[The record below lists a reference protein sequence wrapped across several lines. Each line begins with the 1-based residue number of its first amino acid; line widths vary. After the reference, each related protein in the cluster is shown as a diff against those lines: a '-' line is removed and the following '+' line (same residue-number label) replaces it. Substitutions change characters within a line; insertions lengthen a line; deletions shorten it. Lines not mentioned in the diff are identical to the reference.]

1 MPPQTTAE
9 SPVQVRNL
17 AQALLNAVAKVGRVW
32 VEGQITE
39 VRRRGATAY
48 FTLRDTSVE
57 MSVPASCAAR
67 ILDDLNPPLTEG
79 ARVVVWG
86 EPQYWAK
93 RGSVS
98 FSASDVRPVGIGALL
113 ARIEALRG
121 VLAAEG
127 LFAADRKRPLPF
139 LPACIGLITGK
150 ASDAEH
156 DVVENATRRWPAV
169 RFRVEAAAVQG
180 PYAVTEIIEAL
191 ARLDADSEVDVIVI
205 ARGGGSM
212 EDLLPF
218 SDEALVR
225 AVAATLTPVVSAIG
239 HEANTPLLDHVA
251 DRRASTPT
259 DAAKL
264 VVPDHAEE
272 AERIRAALARARR
285 CMKHLLESEQHR
297 LDAMLSRP
305 SIGDP
310 LGVIGVWHGIVDD
323 LRERADRAALSLLA
337 HHEAELTGLRG
348 QVTALSPQGTLD
360 RGYAVVQ
367 RSDRSVV
374 RDAAVIAAGERLTA
388 RVATGTLHVMTE
400 AMSSAGDVG
409 SAAVQGRGGER
420 E

>member
-57 MSVPASCAAR
+57 MSVPASCSAR
-67 ILDDLNPPLTEG
+67 LIDDLEPPLTEG

-93 RGSVS
+93 RGSLS

-127 LFAADRKRPLPF
+127 LFAAERKRPLPF
-139 LPACIGLITGK
+139 LPKRIGLITGR
-150 ASDAEH
+150 ASDAER
-156 DVVENATRRWPAV
+156 DVVDNATRRWPAV
-169 RFRVEAAAVQG
+169 QFRIEAAAVQG
-180 PYAVTEIIEAL
+180 PYAVTEIIDAL
-191 ARLDADSEVDVIVI
+191 GRLDADPEVDVIVI

-225 AVAATLTPVVSAIG
+225 AVAAAFTPVVSAIG
-239 HEANTPLLDHVA
+239 HEANAPLLDHVA
-251 DRRASTPT
+251 DVRASTPT
-259 DAAKL
+259 DAAKRI
-264 VVPDHAEE
+264 VPDFTEE
-272 AERIRAALARARR
+272 SERIQTLLARARR
-285 CMKHLLESEQHR
+285 CVAQRVDTERHRLES
-297 LDAMLSRP
+297 MLSRP
-305 SIGDP
+305 SISDP
-310 LGVIGVWHGIVDD
+310 YGVIAGWHAIVDD
-323 LRERADRAALSLLA
+323 LRERADRAALSLLTQ
-337 HHEAELTGLRG
+337 HQAELAGLRG

-367 RSDRSVV
+367 RADGSVV
-374 RDAAVIAAGERLTA
+374 RDASAVGEGEALTA
-388 RVATGTLHVMTE
+388 RVAAGTLHLVTE
-400 AMSSAGDVG
+400 AMSSAGEAG
-409 SAAVQGRGGER
+409 SASGRGAGR
-420 E
+420 RT

>member
-1 MPPQTTAE
+1 LTVVPPQTTAE

-57 MSVPASCAAR
+57 MSVPASCSAR
-67 ILDDLNPPLTEG
+67 LIDNLDPPLTEG

-93 RGSVS
+93 RGSLS
-98 FSASDVRPVGIGALL
+98 FAASDLRPVGIGALL

-127 LFAADRKRPLPF
+127 LFATERKRPLPF
-139 LPACIGLITGK
+139 LPQCVGLITGK
-150 ASDAEH
+150 ASDAER
-156 DVVENATRRWPAV
+156 DVVDNATRRWPGV
-169 RFRVEAAAVQG
+169 RFRIEAAAVQG
-180 PYAVTEIIEAL
+180 PYAVTEIMEAL
-191 ARLDADSEVDVIVI
+191 TRLDTDPDVDVIVI

-225 AVAATLTPVVSAIG
+225 AVAAVFTPVVSAIG
-239 HEANTPLLDHVA
+239 HEANSPLLDHVA
-251 DRRASTPT
+251 DVRASTPT

-264 VVPDHAEE
+264 IVPDQAEE
-272 AERIRAALARARR
+272 FERIRTMLARTRR
-285 CMKHLLESEQHR
+285 CMAHLLESEQHR

-310 LGVIGVWHGIVDD
+310 FGVIARWDAAVED
-323 LRERADRAALSLLA
+323 LRDRADRAALSLLT
-337 HHEAELTGLRG
+337 HHEAELAGLRG
-348 QVTALSPQGTLD
+348 QVTALSPQATLD

-367 RSDRSVV
+367 RADSSIV
-374 RDAAVIAAGERLTA
+374 RDAAVVAAGERLRA
-388 RVATGTLHVMTE
+388 RVASGTLHVVTE
-400 AMSSAGDVG
+400 QA
-409 SAAVQGRGGER
+409 Q
-420 E
+420 